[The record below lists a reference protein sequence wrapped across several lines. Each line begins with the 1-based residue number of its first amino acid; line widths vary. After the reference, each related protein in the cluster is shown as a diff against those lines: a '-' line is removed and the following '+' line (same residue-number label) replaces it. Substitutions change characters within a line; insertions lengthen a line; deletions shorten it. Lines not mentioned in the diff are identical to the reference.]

1 MRTNELQFRI
11 SSALKSII
19 GKDLI
24 TDKYIAIFELV
35 KNSFDAHAENV
46 ELIFDADKISVKD
59 DGKGMSFPDIKNKW
73 LVVAYSAKADAT
85 EDEDF
90 ENYRD
95 KIKKRKAYAGAKG
108 IGRFA
113 CDRLGKKLVL
123 TSIKKE
129 KQANIEKL
137 EVFWE
142 HFEKNPKDNFINI
155 NVKHS
160 TLNRNP
166 FSGIKHGTILE
177 ITDLRENWTKDDIE
191 KLKRHLAK
199 LINPIQQ
206 RKDDNFNI
214 SITFDG
220 KKEVIENFVFDKLA
234 SKTTQIISQIS
245 SDGKYITTEITD
257 RGERIYKVK
266 EKNVWDNTLS
276 DIEVRLFY
284 LSKPTKISFKH
295 LMGVDSVNFGSIF
308 LYKNGFRVFPFGEV
322 DDDSLGLDRRKA
334 QGYARRLGTRD
345 VIGFIEIQNAKE
357 NDFKETS
364 SRAGGLIETQA
375 YKDLQEYF
383 IQNTL
388 RRLETYLIDTL
399 GWTYVQKTETET
411 SPEEKKAEIL
421 TLIKKLTQAS
431 NFVDIEYGYELPKK
445 IEEKTKEGFRGA
457 FEQLADEAKKTGDQK
472 LLQAVKKIQEVQR
485 QQKKELEISESQKDA
500 AEKRAAS
507 AMKITTQEWKNLV
520 SYHHQIGISA
530 LTVNEYIS
538 KIFKQI
544 KANDYSKIEQYLQK
558 IKKEND
564 KINSIARFASGSGM
578 KENATR
584 KERSL
589 PSFIV
594 NYIENDYKN
603 ILDDDLKILVDNK
616 CGDFRTHFRPFDIS
630 TVLDNLISNS
640 KKAKAK
646 KINIKL
652 TCNKNALDMVVEDD
666 GSGLDSSFKSD
677 PSRVFEAKVSTTNG
691 SGWGLFHVREILGS
705 LGATIKVQPQKKG
718 LKFVAVFKKST

>member
-1 MRTNELQFRI
+1 MKAKDLQFRI

-46 ELIFDADKISVKD
+46 ELIFDADKIIVKD
-59 DGKGMSFPDIKNKW
+59 DGKGMSFPDIKNRW
-73 LVVAYSAKADAT
+73 LFVAYSAKADDS
-85 EDEDF
+85 EDKDF

-95 KIKKRKAYAGAKG
+95 KIRKRKVYAGAKG
-108 IGRFA
+108 VGRFA

-129 KQANIEKL
+129 RQAKIEKL

-160 TLNRNP
+160 ALNRNP
-166 FSGIKHGTILE
+166 YSGIKHGTILE

-199 LINPIQQ
+199 LINPIQKQ
-206 RKDDNFNI
+206 MDDNFNI

-234 SKTTQIISQIS
+234 SKTTQIISQVS
-245 SDGKYITTEITD
+245 SDGKYVTTEVID
-257 RGERIYKVK
+257 RGGKIYKVK
-266 EKNVWDNTLS
+266 EKNSWNTLS

-284 LSKPTKISFKH
+284 LNTPTKISFKH
-295 LMGVDSVNFGSIF
+295 LMKVNTVSFGSVF
-308 LYKNGFRVFPFGEV
+308 LYKNGFRVFPFGEEG
-322 DDDSLGLDRRKA
+322 DDSLKIDRRKQ
-334 QGYARRLGTRD
+334 QGYARFLGTRD
-345 VIGFIEIQNAKE
+345 IIGFIEIKSANE
-357 NDFKETS
+357 DDFKETS
-364 SRAGGLIETQA
+364 SRDGGLIETRA

-383 IQNTL
+383 FQNVL
-388 RRLETYLIDTL
+388 RRLEIYVVDTL
-399 GWTYVQKTETET
+399 DWTYVRETQTEIN
-411 SPEEKKAEIL
+411 PEKKKAEIIQ
-421 TLIKKLTQAS
+421 LIEKLTQS
-431 NFVDIEYGYELPKK
+431 DNFVEIEYGYDLPKK
-445 IEEKTKEGFRGA
+445 IEGKTKEGFRGA

-472 LLQAVKKIQEVQR
+472 LLQAVKKIREVQR

-530 LTVNEYIS
+530 LTVDEYIS

-603 ILDDDLKILVDNK
+603 ILDGDLTILVDNK
-616 CGDFRTHFRPFDIS
+616 CGDFRIPFRPFDIS

-646 KINIKL
+646 KIDIKL
-652 TCNKNALDMVVEDD
+652 TCNKNALDMVAEDD
-666 GSGLDSSFKSD
+666 GSGLDNSFKSD

-691 SGWGLFHVREILGS
+691 SGWGLFHVKEILES
-705 LGATIKVQPQKKG
+705 LGATIKVKAQKKG
-718 LKFVAVFKKST
+718 IKFIITFRK